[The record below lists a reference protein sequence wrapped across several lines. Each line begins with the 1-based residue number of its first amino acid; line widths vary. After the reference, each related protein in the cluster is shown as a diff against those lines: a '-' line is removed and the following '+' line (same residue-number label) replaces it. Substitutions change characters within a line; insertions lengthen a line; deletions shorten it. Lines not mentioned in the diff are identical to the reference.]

1 MLRMT
6 KLIDGG
12 LHAEV
17 LTEDTRRRAE
27 SFFRRHARKPRLD
40 VILVGD
46 NPASASY
53 VRTKTKMAAEASI
66 DGRLHRMQDEVSPG
80 DLLRVL
86 RSLNEDPNVDGI
98 LVQLP
103 LPSDLD
109 PQMVIEVI
117 DPAKD
122 VDAFHPI
129 NVGRLFTVNKVDPTV
144 LLVPCTPLGCL
155 LLLRSVIPPAGLTG
169 KSAVVVGRSNIVG
182 SPMARLLTNANCTVT
197 IAHSKTLDLP
207 GLCRTADIVVA
218 AVGRPEFIR
227 GGWIKEGAI
236 ILDVGINRVPTPDGK
251 GKIVGDVA
259 TAEAIGRAAFLTP
272 VPGGVG
278 RMTVACLLH
287 NTVTAAEM
295 RMKGKSP

>member
-1 MLRMT
+1 
-6 KLIDGG
+6 
-12 LHAEV
+12 
-17 LTEDTRRRAE
+17 
-27 SFFRRHARKPRLD
+27 
-40 VILVGD
+40 
-46 NPASASY
+46 
-53 VRTKTKMAAEASI
+53 
-66 DGRLHRMQDEVSPG
+66 
-80 DLLRVL
+80 
-86 RSLNEDPNVDGI
+86 
-98 LVQLP
+98 
-103 LPSDLD
+103 
-109 PQMVIEVI
+109 
-117 DPAKD
+117 
-122 VDAFHPI
+122 
-129 NVGRLFTVNKVDPTV
+129 
-144 LLVPCTPLGCL
+144 
-155 LLLRSVIPPAGLTG
+155 
-169 KSAVVVGRSNIVG
+169 
-182 SPMARLLTNANCTVT
+182 MARLLTNANCTVT